1 MKKISAYLI
10 LCAFCF
16 GHEDVY
22 DFCAYFAENPNE
34 YSIHPV
40 LNNDLIS
47 KSFGANYT
55 SGKEPYVHFKFDAPS
70 DSLDSLMGGCA
81 VLGGPPVFDFNFHLN
96 DASRK
101 LETHYGAHL
110 NGKVE
115 SFDMTTKKKKTKFF
129 KFKIKGECQNNLV
142 VAEYCVDKKGKR
154 LYKTKDLDYLP
165 KFLFSGIE
173 NSLCN
178 CKKYVEQVTTYIR
191 NPKNMLLVLE
201 DFITKGCDEY
211 VLTDFIDVSD
221 EYILNNSARQLL
233 IENRAKIQIDSVTI
247 DKKFDFVIKIN
258 GDCKY

>member
-47 KSFGANYT
+47 ESFGANYT

-110 NGKVE
+110 IGKVE
-115 SFDMTTKKKKTKFF
+115 SFDMTTKKKR
-129 KFKIKGECQNNLV
+129 Q
-142 VAEYCVDKKGKR
+142 
-154 LYKTKDLDYLP
+154 
-165 KFLFSGIE
+165 
-173 NSLCN
+173 NSLN
-178 CKKYVEQVTTYIR
+178 SKLRVSVKTI
-191 NPKNMLLVLE
+191 LLLLN
-201 DFITKGCDEY
+201 I
-211 VLTDFIDVSD
+211 VLTKRVSD
-221 EYILNNSARQLL
+221 CTRLRI
-233 IENRAKIQIDSVTI
+233 
-247 DKKFDFVIKIN
+247 
-258 GDCKY
+258 